1 MSFKNKAQMRACFA
15 EKRRNPDSKW
25 NCKKWI
31 KEGGVPRT
39 PGPKPGTTRAKPDT
53 TASKARAVGGRKRG

>member
-1 MSFKNKAQMRACFA
+1 MPFKNKAQMRACFA

-25 NCKKWI
+25 DCKKWI

>member
-1 MSFKNKAQMRACFA
+1 MPFKNKAQMRACFA
-15 EKRRNPDSKW
+15 EKRRNPDSTW
-25 NCKKWI
+25 DCKKWI

-39 PGPKPGTTRAKPDT
+39 PGPKPGAARAKPDT

>member
-1 MSFKNKAQMRACFA
+1 MPFKNKAQMRACFA
-15 EKRRNPDSKW
+15 EKRRNPNSKW